1 MATVG
6 DVAARLVL
14 GLALGLA
21 VCGVMA
27 APAFAGTVTSGGG
40 KIVFRA
46 PGSAVNHLRVSRSSS
61 DIRFTDGR
69 ARIIAGHGC
78 TSVTT
83 HTATCPAAGV
93 GELRMG
99 MGRDNDRVILGAALA
114 LASIDVH
121 GGGGNDSIVSEQPA
135 MHAFG
140 DAGADLLRG
149 SPFLKGDV
157 LYGGSGDDVLRGSN
171 GPDVLIGN
179 HGDDRL
185 AGGVG
190 ADDLIGGR
198 GDDSLQGKVGN
209 DALHGSPGDDTLVDV
224 AGDDSLFGGAD
235 PDLLDARDGEP
246 GDFLDGGPGPDFACR
261 ASFGDAVV
269 RCK

>member
-1 MATVG
+1 MSVSSVPDTVATSVMTASATRTSRLPRTAASTSRTGAGLEPDPEAGASRPATV
-6 DVAARLVL
+6 
-14 GLALGLA
+14 
-21 VCGVMA
+21 
-27 APAFAGTVTSGGG
+27 
-40 KIVFRA
+40 
-46 PGSAVNHLRVSRSSS
+46 RSVV
-61 DIRFTDGR
+61 
-69 ARIIAGHGC
+69 AGHGC
-78 TSVTT
+78 TSVSA
-83 HTATCPAAGV
+83 HIATCPAAGV
-93 GELRMG
+93 GELLMG
-99 MGRDNDRVILGAALA
+99 MGRDNDRVILGSALA
-114 LASIDVH
+114 LASIVVH
-121 GGGGNDSIVSEQPA
+121 GGGGNDRIVSEQPA

-157 LYGGSGDDVLRGSN
+157 LYGGAGDDVLRGSN
-171 GPDVLIGN
+171 GPDILIGN

-185 AGGVG
+185 SGGVG